1 MARKS
6 PAFSFYPDAWVL
18 GTIGLTFEQ
27 QGVYLRMLCYQWA
40 AGPSPLSAYVHAC
53 GGMLGASAE
62 HVASICSAI
71 AATKFERDGDL
82 YFNARLEEERDK
94 QRARS
99 NKAKAAAKGRWTDS
113 RLASKPPESRC
124 SEHAASIAQAYAPA
138 MPSVSVSVDH
148 KHQGSFLDNTG
159 NKPPML
165 GASPQEVK
173 PPRKARATRE
183 PFRAPTA
190 EEVKAYCEERG
201 NQVNPNG
208 FWNYYTANGWR
219 VGRNPMKDWRAA
231 VRTWERDS
239 NKPGLV
245 ATPKVK
251 IETFR
256 ERDERR
262 QREAVLKVK
271 LEMLG
276 LSAQQ
281 IERLLHLPEH
291 DAINEARNIQ
301 ANKKGESLRI
311 DFESGN

>member
-62 HVASICSAI
+62 HVSSICSGI
-71 AATKFERDGDL
+71 AATKFERHGDL
-82 YFNARLEEERDK
+82 YFNSRLEEERDK

-99 NKAKAAAKGRWTDS
+99 TKAKAAAKGRWNDS
-113 RLASKPPESRC
+113 RHDSKPPESRC
-124 SEHAASIAQAYAPA
+124 SEHPPSIAGAYAPA

-159 NKPPML
+159 TQTAML
-165 GASPQEVK
+165 GASPPEVK
-173 PPRKARATRE
+173 PPRKTRAPRE
-183 PFRAPTA
+183 PFRKPTV
-190 EEVKAYCEERG
+190 EEVKAYCDERG
-201 NQVNPNG
+201 NTVNADG

-239 NKPGLV
+239 SKPGAV
-245 ATPKVK
+245 ATAKVK
-251 IETFR
+251 IETYR

-276 LSAQQ
+276 LSPKQ
-281 IERLLHLPEH
+281 IEGLINLSEH
-291 DAINEARNIQ
+291 DAIAEARKILSS
-301 ANKKGESLRI
+301 AVPLI
-311 DFESGN
+311 DFEASN